1 MTDPKI
7 KTDKKPFRIG
17 LTLAVIAVLIV
28 AAVSYSKITS
38 RSPKSKIFRATY
50 TAHRRDLT
58 VSVTESGEIKA
69 RESTDIKSQV
79 EGRTTIISIVP
90 EGTVITQE
98 DVKNG
103 KILCELD
110 SSDLK
115 ERFTQ
120 QEITFANT
128 EANYT
133 EAKESYDIRVK
144 QNESDIKADEL
155 KVQFALMD
163 LQKYLGEKLVRKLI
177 DLNGRQKISD
187 TFISDLIEDM
197 TKDPNDPRWDGA
209 ALQDKRAWESSIKL
223 AEGRLERDKNQLRG
237 TKKLYAKEY
246 VAFSELERDQL
257 NYDSSKIELSKSET
271 TLELFL
277 RYDFPKQAETLF
289 SDYQESQ
296 RQLQRTLAKTRSQLA
311 QAQAKLN
318 SARAT
323 FNLQKERKEKLEK
336 QLKSCIIKATT
347 IGMVVYGTS
356 GSPFSRRQ
364 NPIEEGSEVYE
375 RQKIFTIPNTSEMA
389 AEVQVHESWV
399 DKVVPH
405 LLVKVT
411 IDAFPDDVFTG
422 EVLKVAPLPDPQ
434 HRWMNTG
441 LKVYTTEVS
450 IQGRHD
456 GLKPGM
462 SAKVEIVIRELQNV
476 LCVPVQAVVNR
487 EGYKACYLVT
497 TTGLKIQ
504 KVKTGAFNDSI
515 IEIIEGI
522 SEQDTISLTPPSLTE
537 QSEPRKRPKNKKP
550 PSDNLKDR
558 RPKTRQPS
566 ETSTPSK
573 ISQPPKANQLPE
585 SGRRRRRTKPDNT
598 ERPKRK
604 GVPVK

>member
-1 MTDPKI
+1 MTDPKT
-7 KTDKKPFRIG
+7 KTEKKSFRIKSA
-17 LTLAVIAVLIV
+17 LTLIAVLIV
-28 AAVSYSKITS
+28 AAASYSKLTS
-38 RSPKSKIFRATY
+38 RPSKFKTFRATY
-50 TAHRRDLT
+50 TVQRRDLT

-110 SSDLK
+110 SSELK

-120 QEITFANT
+120 QEITFANA

-133 EAKESYDIRVK
+133 EAKESYDIRLN

-155 KVQFALMD
+155 KVQFAMMD

-177 DLNGRQKISD
+177 DLSAQQEISD

-197 TKDPNDPRWDGA
+197 TRDPNDSRWDGA
-209 ALQDKRAWESSIKL
+209 ALQDKRVWESNIKL
-223 AEGRLERDKNQLRG
+223 AKGRLERDRNQLRG

-257 NYDSSKIELSKSET
+257 NYDSSEIELVKSKT

-277 RYDFPKQAETLF
+277 RYDFPKEVEKLF

-318 SARAT
+318 SAKAT
-323 FNLQKERKEKLEK
+323 FNLQKERRENWKK
-336 QLKSCIIKATT
+336 QLESCVIKATT

-356 GSPFSRRQ
+356 GSSFSRRQ

-375 RQKIFTIPNTSEMA
+375 RQKIFTIPNTTEMA

-399 DKVVPH
+399 DKVVPN
-405 LLVKVT
+405 LPVKVT
-411 IDAFPDDVFTG
+411 IDAFPDDVFSG
-422 EVLKVAPLPDPQ
+422 KVLKIAPLPDPQ

-441 LKVYTTEVS
+441 LKVYTTEVG
-450 IQGRHD
+450 IEGRHNN
-456 GLKPGM
+456 LKPGM

-497 TTGLKIQ
+497 PSGLKMQ
-504 KVKTGAFNDSI
+504 KVKTGAFNDSL
-515 IEIIEGI
+515 IEIIEGL
-522 SEQDTISLTPPSLTE
+522 SEQDAISLIPPSLTE
-537 QSEPRKRPKNKKP
+537 QFETQKKTKNKKP
-550 PSDNLKDR
+550 PSDNVEDR
-558 RPKTRQPS
+558 RPKTNQPS
-566 ETSTPSK
+566 KMSR
-573 ISQPPKANQLPE
+573 PPKTNQLPE
-585 SGRRRRRTKPDNT
+585 SGQQRRRAGDNNT
-598 ERPKRK
+598 ERPKRR
-604 GVPVK
+604 GVTEK

>member
-1 MTDPKI
+1 MTDPKT
-7 KTDKKPFRIG
+7 KTEKKSFRIKSA
-17 LTLAVIAVLIV
+17 LTLIAVLIV
-28 AAVSYSKITS
+28 AAASYSKLTS
-38 RSPKSKIFRATY
+38 RPSKFKTFRATY
-50 TAHRRDLT
+50 TVQRRDLT

-110 SSDLK
+110 SSELK

-120 QEITFANT
+120 QEITFANA

-133 EAKESYDIRVK
+133 EAKESYDIRLN

-155 KVQFALMD
+155 KVQFAMMD

-177 DLNGRQKISD
+177 DLSAQQEISD
-187 TFISDLIEDM
+187 TLISDLIEDM
-197 TKDPNDPRWDGA
+197 TRDPNDPRWDGA
-209 ALQDKRAWESSIKL
+209 ALQDKRVWESNIKL
-223 AEGRLERDKNQLRG
+223 AKGRLERDRNQLRG

-257 NYDSSKIELSKSET
+257 NYDSSEIELVKSKT

-277 RYDFPKQAETLF
+277 RYDFPKEVEKLF

-318 SARAT
+318 SAKAT
-323 FNLQKERKEKLEK
+323 FNLQKERRENWKK
-336 QLKSCIIKATT
+336 QLESCVIKATT

-356 GSPFSRRQ
+356 GSSFSRRQ

-375 RQKIFTIPNTSEMA
+375 RQKIFTIPNTTEMA

-399 DKVVPH
+399 DKVVPN
-405 LLVKVT
+405 LPVKVT
-411 IDAFPDDVFTG
+411 IDAFPDDVFSG
-422 EVLKVAPLPDPQ
+422 KVLKIAPLPDPQ

-441 LKVYTTEVS
+441 LKVYTTEVG
-450 IQGRHD
+450 IEGRHNN
-456 GLKPGM
+456 LKPGM

-497 TTGLKIQ
+497 PSGLKMQ
-504 KVKTGAFNDSI
+504 KVKTGAFNDSL
-515 IEIIEGI
+515 IEIIEGL
-522 SEQDTISLTPPSLTE
+522 SEQDAISLIPPSLTE
-537 QSEPRKRPKNKKP
+537 QFETQKKTKNKKP
-550 PSDNLKDR
+550 PSDNVEDR
-558 RPKTRQPS
+558 RPKTNQPS
-566 ETSTPSK
+566 KMSR
-573 ISQPPKANQLPE
+573 PPKTNQLPE
-585 SGRRRRRTKPDNT
+585 SGQQRRRAGDNNT
-598 ERPKRK
+598 ERPKRR
-604 GVPVK
+604 GVTEK

>member
-1 MTDPKI
+1 MTDPKT
-7 KTDKKPFRIG
+7 KTEKKSFRIKSA
-17 LTLAVIAVLIV
+17 LTLIAVLIV
-28 AAVSYSKITS
+28 AAVSYSKLTS
-38 RSPKSKIFRATY
+38 RPSKFKTFRATY
-50 TAHRRDLT
+50 TVQRRDLT

-110 SSDLK
+110 SSELK

-120 QEITFANT
+120 QEITFANA

-133 EAKESYDIRVK
+133 EAKESYDIRLN

-155 KVQFALMD
+155 KVQFAMMD

-177 DLNGRQKISD
+177 DLSAQQEISD

-197 TKDPNDPRWDGA
+197 TRDPNDSRWDGA
-209 ALQDKRAWESSIKL
+209 ALQDKRVWESNIKL
-223 AEGRLERDKNQLRG
+223 AKGRLERDRNQLRG

-257 NYDSSKIELSKSET
+257 NYDSSEIELVKSKT

-277 RYDFPKQAETLF
+277 RYDFPKEVEKLF

-318 SARAT
+318 SAKAT
-323 FNLQKERKEKLEK
+323 FNLQKERRENWKK
-336 QLKSCIIKATT
+336 QLESCVIKATT

-356 GSPFSRRQ
+356 GSSFSRRQ

-375 RQKIFTIPNTSEMA
+375 RQKIFTIPNTTEMA

-399 DKVVPH
+399 DKVVPN
-405 LLVKVT
+405 LPVKVT
-411 IDAFPDDVFTG
+411 IDAFPDDVFSG
-422 EVLKVAPLPDPQ
+422 KVLKIAPLPDPQ

-441 LKVYTTEVS
+441 LKVYTTEVG
-450 IQGRHD
+450 IEGRHNN
-456 GLKPGM
+456 LKPGM

-497 TTGLKIQ
+497 PSGLKMQ
-504 KVKTGAFNDSI
+504 KVKTGAFNDSL
-515 IEIIEGI
+515 IEIIEGL
-522 SEQDTISLTPPSLTE
+522 SEQDAISLIPPSLTE
-537 QSEPRKRPKNKKP
+537 QSETRKKTKNKKP
-550 PSDNLKDR
+550 PSDNVEDR
-558 RPKTRQPS
+558 RPKTNQPS
-566 ETSTPSK
+566 K
-573 ISQPPKANQLPE
+573 MSQPPKTNQLPE
-585 SGRRRRRTKPDNT
+585 SGQQRRRAGDNNT
-598 ERPKRK
+598 ERPKRR
-604 GVPVK
+604 GVTEK

>member
-1 MTDPKI
+1 MTDPKT
-7 KTDKKPFRIG
+7 KTEKKSFRIKSA
-17 LTLAVIAVLIV
+17 LTLIAVLIV
-28 AAVSYSKITS
+28 AAASYSKLTS
-38 RSPKSKIFRATY
+38 RPSKFKTFRATY
-50 TAHRRDLT
+50 TVQRRDLT

-110 SSDLK
+110 SSELK

-120 QEITFANT
+120 QEITFANA

-155 KVQFALMD
+155 KVQFAMMD

-177 DLNGRQKISD
+177 DLSAQQEISD

-197 TKDPNDPRWDGA
+197 TRDPNDSRWDGA
-209 ALQDKRAWESSIKL
+209 ALQDKRVWESNIKL
-223 AEGRLERDKNQLRG
+223 AKGRLERDRNQLRG

-257 NYDSSKIELSKSET
+257 NYDSSEIELVKSKT

-277 RYDFPKQAETLF
+277 RYDFPKEVEKLF

-318 SARAT
+318 SAKAT
-323 FNLQKERKEKLEK
+323 FNLQKERRENWKK
-336 QLKSCIIKATT
+336 QLESCVIKATT

-356 GSPFSRRQ
+356 GSSFSRRQ

-375 RQKIFTIPNTSEMA
+375 RQKIFTIPNTTEMA

-399 DKVVPH
+399 DKVAPH
-405 LLVKVT
+405 LPVKVT

-422 EVLKVAPLPDPQ
+422 EVLKIAPLPDPQ
-434 HRWMNTG
+434 QRWMDTG

-450 IQGRHD
+450 IEGRHNN
-456 GLKPGM
+456 LKPGM

-497 TTGLKIQ
+497 PSGLKMQ
-504 KVKTGAFNDSI
+504 KVKTGAFNDSL
-515 IEIIEGI
+515 IEIIEGL
-522 SEQDTISLTPPSLTE
+522 SEQDAISLIPPSLTE
-537 QSEPRKRPKNKKP
+537 QFETQKKTKNKKP
-550 PSDNLKDR
+550 PSDNVEDR
-558 RPKTRQPS
+558 RPKTNQPS
-566 ETSTPSK
+566 K
-573 ISQPPKANQLPE
+573 MSQPPKTNQLPE
-585 SGRRRRRTKPDNT
+585 SGQQRRRAGDDNT
-598 ERPKRK
+598 ERPKRR
-604 GVPVK
+604 GVTEK

>member
-1 MTDPKI
+1 MTDPKT
-7 KTDKKPFRIG
+7 KTEKKSFRIKSA
-17 LTLAVIAVLIV
+17 LTLIAVLIV
-28 AAVSYSKITS
+28 AAASYSKLTS
-38 RSPKSKIFRATY
+38 RPSKFKTFRATY
-50 TAHRRDLT
+50 TVQRRDLT

-110 SSDLK
+110 SSELK

-120 QEITFANT
+120 QEITFANA

-133 EAKESYDIRVK
+133 EAKESYDIRLN

-155 KVQFALMD
+155 KVQFAMMD

-177 DLNGRQKISD
+177 DLSAQQEISD
-187 TFISDLIEDM
+187 TLISDLIEDM
-197 TKDPNDPRWDGA
+197 TRDPNDPRWDGA
-209 ALQDKRAWESSIKL
+209 ALQDKRAWESNIKL
-223 AEGRLERDKNQLRG
+223 AKGKLERDRNQLRG

-257 NYDSSKIELSKSET
+257 NYDSSEIELVKSKT

-277 RYDFPKQAETLF
+277 RYDFPKEVEKLF

-318 SARAT
+318 SAKAT
-323 FNLQKERKEKLEK
+323 FNLQKERRENWKK
-336 QLKSCIIKATT
+336 QLESCVIKATT

-356 GSPFSRRQ
+356 GSSFSRRQ

-375 RQKIFTIPNTSEMA
+375 RQKIFTIPNTTEMA

-399 DKVVPH
+399 DKVVPN
-405 LLVKVT
+405 LPVKVT
-411 IDAFPDDVFTG
+411 IDAFPDDVFSG
-422 EVLKVAPLPDPQ
+422 KVLKIAPLPDPQ

-441 LKVYTTEVS
+441 LKVYTTEVG
-450 IQGRHD
+450 IEGRHNN
-456 GLKPGM
+456 LKPGM

-497 TTGLKIQ
+497 PSGLKMQ
-504 KVKTGAFNDSI
+504 KVKTGAFNDSL
-515 IEIIEGI
+515 IEIIEGL
-522 SEQDTISLTPPSLTE
+522 SEQDAISLIPPSLTE
-537 QSEPRKRPKNKKP
+537 QFETQKKTKNKKP
-550 PSDNLKDR
+550 PSDNVEDR
-558 RPKTRQPS
+558 RPKTNQPS
-566 ETSTPSK
+566 K
-573 ISQPPKANQLPE
+573 MSQPPKTNQLPE
-585 SGRRRRRTKPDNT
+585 SGQQRRRAGDDNT
-598 ERPKRK
+598 ERPKRR
-604 GVPVK
+604 GVTEK